1 MTVLQWHAVDLGI
14 AEMPE
19 IRTLFAQVFG
29 HSMSDALWRWK
40 YDAGRGIATG
50 TRDEQG
56 RLLAHYGGTARALQV
71 NGVAVSA
78 VQLGDVM
85 VAAQA
90 RGILSRRGPFATAAT
105 AFLQHHI
112 GSPGAYALGFGFPNQ
127 RHTRLGEKL
136 GLYNA
141 LGNVQE
147 LSWTCEKT
155 RTSLFF
161 GADSHSTPLDWS
173 DARTDNLL
181 NGLWRALS
189 QDARGFVIPRR
200 DAPWWRHRFANHP
213 LEPYRCFWVHQR
225 LSAQALGAVV
235 LRPGAA
241 QGDAWELLDWLALPQ
256 DASAV
261 IAATR
266 SACARWNAGNVLVW
280 LSEPLVQAVLPA
292 AALSGAHIET
302 ACTAI
307 WSVSRCPALLS
318 PETGRWQWW
327 LTGGDTDFR

>member
-50 TRDEQG
+50 TRDKQG

-127 RHTRLGEKL
+127 RHARLGEKL

-213 LEPYRCFWVHQR
+213 EGPYRCWWVHGSWSRR
-225 LSAQALGAVV
+225 LLGAIA
-235 LRPGAA
+235 LKPGGQPGANWEIMDLLGPTKHWHAMLCAARLLA
-241 QGDAWELLDWLALPQ
+241 QQGAADRLTGWFSDAVVNIVRSRDVG
-256 DASAV
+256 S
-261 IAATR
+261 IAASQVACPHCVTR
-266 SACARWNAGNVLVW
+266 QR
-280 LSEPLVQAVLPA
+280 
-292 AALSGAHIET
+292 
-302 ACTAI
+302 
-307 WSVSRCPALLS
+307 S
-318 PETGRWQWW
+318 PEWADVVTTQPWW

>member
-213 LEPYRCFWVHQR
+213 EGPYRCWWVHGSWSRR
-225 LSAQALGAVV
+225 LLGAIA
-235 LRPGAA
+235 LRPGGQPGANWEILDLLGPTKHWHAMLCAA
-241 QGDAWELLDWLALPQ
+241 RLLAQQGAADRLTGWFSDAVVNIVRSRDVG
-256 DASAV
+256 S
-261 IAATR
+261 IAASQVACPHCVTR
-266 SACARWNAGNVLVW
+266 QR
-280 LSEPLVQAVLPA
+280 
-292 AALSGAHIET
+292 
-302 ACTAI
+302 
-307 WSVSRCPALLS
+307 S
-318 PETGRWQWW
+318 PEWADVVTTQPWW

>member
-1 MTVLQWHAVDLGI
+1 MTGLQWHAVDLGI

-213 LEPYRCFWVHQR
+213 EGPYRCWWVHGSWSRR
-225 LSAQALGAVV
+225 LLGAIA
-235 LRPGAA
+235 LKPGGQPGANWEIMDLLGPTKHWHAMLCAARLLA
-241 QGDAWELLDWLALPQ
+241 QQGAADRLTGWFSDAVVNIVRSRDVG
-256 DASAV
+256 S
-261 IAATR
+261 IAASQVACPHCVTR
-266 SACARWNAGNVLVW
+266 QR
-280 LSEPLVQAVLPA
+280 
-292 AALSGAHIET
+292 
-302 ACTAI
+302 
-307 WSVSRCPALLS
+307 S
-318 PETGRWQWW
+318 PEWADVVTTQPWW

>member
-213 LEPYRCFWVHQR
+213 EGPYRCWWVHGSWSRR
-225 LSAQALGAVV
+225 LLGAIA
-235 LRPGAA
+235 LKPGGQPGANWEILDLLGPTKHWHAMLCAARLLA
-241 QGDAWELLDWLALPQ
+241 QQGAADRLTGWFSDAVVNIVRSRDVG
-256 DASAV
+256 S
-261 IAATR
+261 IAASQVACPHCVTR
-266 SACARWNAGNVLVW
+266 QR
-280 LSEPLVQAVLPA
+280 
-292 AALSGAHIET
+292 
-302 ACTAI
+302 
-307 WSVSRCPALLS
+307 S
-318 PETGRWQWW
+318 PEWADVVTTQPWW

>member
-213 LEPYRCFWVHQR
+213 EGPYRCWWVHGSWSRR
-225 LSAQALGAVV
+225 LLGAIA
-235 LRPGAA
+235 LKPGGQPGANWEIMDLLGPTKHWHAMLCAARLLA
-241 QGDAWELLDWLALPQ
+241 QQGAADRLTGWFSDAVVNIVRSRDVG
-256 DASAV
+256 S
-261 IAATR
+261 IAASQVACPHCVTR
-266 SACARWNAGNVLVW
+266 QR
-280 LSEPLVQAVLPA
+280 
-292 AALSGAHIET
+292 
-302 ACTAI
+302 
-307 WSVSRCPALLS
+307 S
-318 PETGRWQWW
+318 PEWADVVTTQPWW

>member
-112 GSPGAYALGFGFPNQ
+112 GSPSAYALGFGFPNQ

-173 DARTDNLL
+173 DARTDDLL

-213 LEPYRCFWVHQR
+213 EGPYRCWWVHGRWSRR
-225 LSAQALGAVV
+225 LLGAIA
-235 LRPGAA
+235 LRPGGQPGANWEILDLLGPTKHWRAMLCAA
-241 QGDAWELLDWLALPQ
+241 RFLAQQGEADRLTGWFSDAVVNIVRSQ
-256 DASAV
+256 DVGSIASSQV
-261 IAATR
+261 
-266 SACARWNAGNVLVW
+266 ACPYCVT
-280 LSEPLVQAVLPA
+280 QQK
-292 AALSGAHIET
+292 
-302 ACTAI
+302 
-307 WSVSRCPALLS
+307 S
-318 PETGRWQWW
+318 PEWAGVVATQPWW

>member
-1 MTVLQWHAVDLGI
+1 
-14 AEMPE
+14 
-19 IRTLFAQVFG
+19 
-29 HSMSDALWRWK
+29 MSDALWRWK

-213 LEPYRCFWVHQR
+213 EGPYRCWWVHGSWSRR
-225 LSAQALGAVV
+225 LLGAIA
-235 LRPGAA
+235 LKPGGQPGANWEILDLLGPTKHWHAMLCAARLLA
-241 QGDAWELLDWLALPQ
+241 QQGAADRLTGWFSDAVVNIVRSRDVG
-256 DASAV
+256 S
-261 IAATR
+261 IAASQVACPHCVTR
-266 SACARWNAGNVLVW
+266 QR
-280 LSEPLVQAVLPA
+280 
-292 AALSGAHIET
+292 
-302 ACTAI
+302 
-307 WSVSRCPALLS
+307 S
-318 PETGRWQWW
+318 PEWADVVTTQPWW

>member
-1 MTVLQWHAVDLGI
+1 MTALQWHAVDVGI
-14 AEMPE
+14 EEMPE
-19 IRTLFAQVFG
+19 IRALFAQVFG
-29 HSMSDALWRWK
+29 HSMSDTLWRWK

-136 GLYNA
+136 GLYSA

-213 LEPYRCFWVHQR
+213 EGPYRCWWVHGSWSRR
-225 LSAQALGAVV
+225 LLGAIA
-235 LRPGAA
+235 LKPGGQPGANWEIMDLLGPTKHWHAMLCAARLLA
-241 QGDAWELLDWLALPQ
+241 QQGAADRLTGWFSDAVADIVRSR
-256 DASAV
+256 DVGS
-261 IAATR
+261 IAASQVACPHCVTR
-266 SACARWNAGNVLVW
+266 QR
-280 LSEPLVQAVLPA
+280 
-292 AALSGAHIET
+292 
-302 ACTAI
+302 
-307 WSVSRCPALLS
+307 S
-318 PETGRWQWW
+318 PEWADVVTTQPWW

>member
-1 MTVLQWHAVDLGI
+1 MTALQWHAVDLGI
-14 AEMPE
+14 EEMPE
-19 IRTLFAQVFG
+19 IRALFTQVFG

-112 GSPGAYALGFGFPNQ
+112 GSPGAYVLGFGFPNQ

-161 GADSHSTPLDWS
+161 GVDCHSTPLDWS

-213 LEPYRCFWVHQR
+213 EGPYRCWWVHGRWSRR
-225 LSAQALGAVV
+225 LLGAIA
-235 LRPGAA
+235 LKPGGQRGANWEILDLLGPTKHWHAMLCAARLLAQQGAA
-241 QGDAWELLDWLALPQ
+241 DRLTGWFSDAVADIVRSQ
-256 DASAV
+256 DVGS
-261 IAATR
+261 IAASQVACPHCVTR
-266 SACARWNAGNVLVW
+266 QRS
-280 LSEPLVQAVLPA
+280 SEWADVV
-292 AALSGAHIET
+292 T
-302 ACTAI
+302 AQ
-307 WSVSRCPALLS
+307 P
-318 PETGRWQWW
+318 WW